1 MEKLVTAADH
11 VHDHSGDRRRR
22 FVAPSEF
29 HVPDFGARAA
39 VMDQLYDAALDGCQE
54 CRSVLLDR
62 VAADARAVSKL
73 MEWACLIVSEVH
85 GRFPGA
91 LLAGDEPEEAVFRT
105 SAAFR
110 RLAQPWAGGAQGA
123 QAGITSADC
132 TVPERRE
139 AADTAVALVAGL
151 SAEDQGGREPLDIA
165 PGEMQLRAQSGHFAE
180 QAVIFMLQ
188 PLTMKM
194 ENADG
199 VVEVQDAV
207 EFLVREAGGVP
218 LSTATLFAPER
229 TAGWSAQLRLPG
241 NMLLVSFPDGL
252 CFYDGT
258 MPTTSAW
265 RRAVAAT
272 GDVAIITG
280 PMTDPTCVDG
290 AIWAGRTSYVRVPLT
305 IHE

>member
-1 MEKLVTAADH
+1 
-11 VHDHSGDRRRR
+11 
-22 FVAPSEF
+22 
-29 HVPDFGARAA
+29 
-39 VMDQLYDAALDGCQE
+39 
-54 CRSVLLDR
+54 
-62 VAADARAVSKL
+62 
-73 MEWACLIVSEVH
+73 
-85 GRFPGA
+85 
-91 LLAGDEPEEAVFRT
+91 
-105 SAAFR
+105 
-110 RLAQPWAGGAQGA
+110 
-123 QAGITSADC
+123 
-132 TVPERRE
+132 
-139 AADTAVALVAGL
+139 
-151 SAEDQGGREPLDIA
+151 
-165 PGEMQLRAQSGHFAE
+165 
-180 QAVIFMLQ
+180 MLQ

-241 NMLLVSFPDGL
+241 DMLLVSFPDGL

-290 AIWAGRTSYVRVPLT
+290 AIWGWPDLLCAGAVDHPRVVGRRSTLTLPVLQVVAAAWVRSAFTRDRRCPRRRAGRGRRQ
-305 IHE
+305 HHAERRG